1 MKLLIVSGLSGS
13 GKTVALHTL
22 EDEGYYCIDNL
33 HLGLLSAFVKQLMSP
48 RLKLYEEAAV
58 GIDARSGVEEL
69 ERFGEILREI
79 RDLGIEPQII
89 FLQAEVDTLLK
100 RFSETRRKH
109 PLTRKGLPLVEAI
122 HLERAL
128 LSSIAVEA
136 DLVIDTTRTNVH
148 QLSALIRERVRS
160 SDTPSLSLLFQS
172 FGFKHGTPTD
182 SDYVFDVRCLP
193 NPHWEPRL
201 RAQTGRDTEVIDY
214 LQGHPMVEEMFDT
227 LCGFLE
233 TWIPRMEEGNRS
245 YLCVSIGCT
254 GGQHRSV
261 YLAERLAEHF
271 RASRGERVAT
281 RHREL
286 S

>member
-69 ERFGEILREI
+69 ERFGEILQEI
-79 RDLGIEPQII
+79 RDIGIEPQII

-136 DLVIDTTRTNVH
+136 DLVMDTTRTNVH

-160 SDTPSLSLLFQS
+160 SDTSSLSLLFQS
-172 FGFKHGTPTD
+172 FGFKHGTPSD

-201 RAQTGRDTEVIDY
+201 RAQTGRDEEVIDY
-214 LQGHPMVEEMFDT
+214 LRGHPMVEEMFDS
-227 LCGFLE
+227 LRGFLE
-233 TWIPRMEEGNRS
+233 TWIARMEEGNRS

-286 S
+286 T